1 MTANT
6 QTSTNATLTLIPEA
20 RRMEF
25 LPKLFGHRLMV
36 TGENAVYS
44 FMEALSSDYHGGF
57 WQFYETNEG
66 AMYMAPEG
74 RERMNLAWDG
84 NGFNAEVSS
93 DSAGIIATLFTLSHM
108 SMSFRGCDYLADHYH
123 RLLDFAAGHE
133 ESRLIFAAI
142 D

>member
-1 MTANT
+1 MTPNT
-6 QTSTNATLTLIPEA
+6 QISPDTKVTPIPEEQ
-20 RRMEF
+20 RTDF

-44 FMEALSSDYHGGF
+44 FMEALSCDYHGGF
-57 WQFYETNEG
+57 WQFYETTEG
-66 AMYMAPEG
+66 ALYMAPEG
-74 RERMNLAWDG
+74 RERMNLSWDG
-84 NGFNAEVSS
+84 NGFEGEVSN
-93 DSAGIIATLFTLSHM
+93 DAAGIIATLFTLSHM

-133 ESRLIFAAI
+133 ESGMIFAAI